1 DEPCRSPARAGLSRR
16 GASAADR
23 EAQPR
28 RRRRPRARARPRP
41 GDDRH
46 LRRLG
51 RRKLLPALYQLE
63 NAHGLPERFAVVG
76 FARTAMSDDAY
87 REATRAALAQAAGGE
102 VAADHPLLRALHYQP
117 GDVDDA
123 ASLGRLRARLDAIER
138 EHGLP
143 GNRLYYAAV
152 APHLFTPLV
161 AGLAG
166 AGLIHRPGAVPWSRV
181 IVEKPFGRDLT
192 SARALNA
199 TLTALLDESQIY
211 RIDHYLGK
219 E

>member
-1 DEPCRSPARAGLSRR
+1 MAPVQPTVRRSRAADAAPALVRAPDPVTIVIF
-16 GASAADR
+16 GAS
-23 EAQPR
+23 
-28 RRRRPRARARPRP
+28 
-41 GDDRH
+41 GD
-46 LRRLG
+46 LA

-63 NAHGLPERFAVVG
+63 SAHGLPERYAVVG
-76 FARTAMSDDAY
+76 FARTAMRDDAY
-87 REATRAALAQAAGGE
+87 REATRTALAQATGGE

-123 ASLGRLRARLDAIER
+123 ASLGRLRARLEAIER

-192 SARALNA
+192 SARAQRHADCPPRREPDLPDRSLPREGDGA
-199 TLTALLDESQIY
+199 EP
-211 RIDHYLGK
+211 DHVPLR
-219 E
+219 